1 MTRYCQWLQQG
12 SYGANVDRELIA
24 ALWPA
29 PASQGCAVTVSSG
42 MVLSVAP
49 GQVAVPTQN
58 STGSTL
64 CTSTAPETVTLPA
77 APASGTNR
85 IDLVICQ
92 PRGNDLDGGSNN
104 DFIFTSIQGAAV
116 ASPTVPATPAGAV
129 ALAQIYVGGGVASI
143 VATNIT
149 DIRPFGLN
157 PHGAARLPD
166 PVAAGATLT
175 SWTDADGEVWV
186 AKGNVNAGAW
196 RKARDVL
203 NARIYRAAA
212 FTMPTGSG
220 TAIPFDTAARD
231 SYGMFAAGSYAIQ
244 APVAGHY
251 RVSAQIGAVA
261 TATGQVVNAFLRGGS
276 AGTTRL
282 TQHTAHAATA
292 GGVYG
297 LAGDTVQ
304 AASGDLFTLEAYSAT
319 GGLTAAVGPILA
331 YLTVDYVGTG

>member
-1 MTRYCQWLQQG
+1 M
-12 SYGANVDRELIA
+12 
-24 ALWPA
+24 
-29 PASQGCAVTVSSG
+29 
-42 MVLSVAP
+42 
-49 GQVAVPTQN
+49 
-58 STGSTL
+58 
-64 CTSTAPETVTLPA
+64 
-77 APASGTNR
+77 
-85 IDLVICQ
+85 
-92 PRGNDLDGGSNN
+92 
-104 DFIFTSIQGAAV
+104 
-116 ASPTVPATPAGAV
+116 
-129 ALAQIYVGGGVASI
+129 ASI

-212 FTMPTGSG
+212 FTMPTGGG